1 MYQLCH
7 KQSRIAYYN
16 IIMLDDIMDVFYL
29 GKGSV

>member
-1 MYQLCH
+1 MHQLCH
-7 KQSRIAYYN
+7 KQSRIAYY